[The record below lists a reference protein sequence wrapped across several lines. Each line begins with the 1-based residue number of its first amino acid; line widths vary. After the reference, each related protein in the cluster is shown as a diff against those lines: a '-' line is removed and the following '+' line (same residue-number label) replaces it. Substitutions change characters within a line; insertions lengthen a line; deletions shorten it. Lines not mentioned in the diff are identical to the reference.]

1 MINLEQIKKHYPEN
15 LRFFEKNILREY
27 LQYKILEI
35 IFNLKQGN
43 KLSFLGG
50 TALRIVHGNS
60 RFSKDLDFD
69 NFNLK
74 KEDFL
79 ILTTQIKN
87 ELEKQGYKI
96 ELRHTFKGAYR
107 CHVKFLEILFNNN
120 LSKLKKE
127 KIIIQLDT
135 VPHNFK
141 YLPEKKILNKFDVF
155 TQILVTPPNIL
166 LSQKIY
172 ALLNRKRVKGRD
184 IFDIMFLLQNTRPDY
199 NYLKIKIG
207 IDNKKQLKQR
217 LISFIN
223 QLDLK
228 EIAGDVKPFLFNA
241 SDYKKIIMFNKYIK
255 QIEL

>member
-15 LRFFEKNILREY
+15 LQFFEKNILREY
-27 LQYKILEI
+27 LQHKILEI
-35 IFNLKQGN
+35 IFNSKQGN

-50 TALRIVHGNS
+50 TALRIIHGNS
-60 RFSKDLDFD
+60 RFSEDLDFD
-69 NFNLK
+69 NFNLE

-107 CHVKFLEILFNNN
+107 CYIKFLEILFNNN

-127 KIIIQLDT
+127 KIIIQIDT

-141 YLPEKKILNKFDVF
+141 YTPEKKIINKFDVF
-155 TQILVTPPNIL
+155 TQILVTPLNIL

-184 IFDIMFLLQNTRPDY
+184 IFDIMFLLQDTRPDY
-199 NYLKIKIG
+199 NYLKTKIG
-207 IDNKKQLKQR
+207 IDNSEKLKQK
-217 LISFIN
+217 LIYFIDQIN
-223 QLDLK
+223 LEK
-228 EIAGDVKPFLFNA
+228 IANDVKPFLFNS
-241 SDYKKIIMFNKYIK
+241 SDYKKIILFKQYIK